1 MSTTVLILC
10 VGNHEMI
17 SDERPETNNSLESKE
32 GSEPSNK
39 RVSYA
44 NIAEAKK

>member
-1 MSTTVLILC
+1 VLILC

-17 SDERPETNNSLESKE
+17 SDERPETNSLESKE